1 MEVVPHTVVGRQD
14 GEAVK
19 DVGEGLAEAWL
30 NSFNLTSKTSLAG
43 DEAAEERGSTSHQR
57 HG

>member
-1 MEVVPHTVVGRQD
+1 MEVVPRTVIGHQD

-30 NSFNLTSKTSLAG
+30 NSFIHTSKTSLAG
-43 DEAAEERGSTSHQR
+43 DEATEERGSTSHQW